1 MQTAAAAP
9 AARAAGG
16 PGTRVA
22 FAPGARELADAGKSE
37 LRGVIDEMKKDQ
49 QLRLRLEGFATG
61 GDETGA
67 EARRVSLSRALVVR
81 SYLMDQGIASTRMD
95 VYARGLGQPDSPPGD
110 RVDVTVVRR

>member
-1 MQTAAAAP
+1 MAAAALP

-16 PGTRVA
+16 PNARIA
-22 FAPGARELADAGKSE
+22 FAQGARDLPDTGKGELK
-37 LRGVIDEMKKDQ
+37 GVIDEMKKDQ

-81 SYLMDQGIASTRMD
+81 SFLMDQGIASTRMD
-95 VYARGLGQPDSPPGD
+95 VYARGLGQPESPPGD